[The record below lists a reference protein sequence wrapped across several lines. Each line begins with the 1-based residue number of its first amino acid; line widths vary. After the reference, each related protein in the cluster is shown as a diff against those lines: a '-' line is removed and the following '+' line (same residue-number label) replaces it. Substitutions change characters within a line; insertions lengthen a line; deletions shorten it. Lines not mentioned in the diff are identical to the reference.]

1 MEIVKYSRPTAV
13 IKQCPL
19 WIILLNSSSLFCRGV
34 IIRFVI
40 VVVLLFL
47 SLAAQASAVE
57 HLREFVQK
65 TQTFKAAFHQ
75 KLLDQNFQVVQEAN
89 GSMMFQRPGKF
100 RWIYEKPY
108 QQLIVGDGKR
118 VWFYDQDLNQVTV
131 RQLDLAI
138 GNSPA
143 ALLAGS
149 SAIENDFNLAEI
161 QIEDEIDW
169 LEATPK
175 HKETNFELIRMGF
188 AKTGEL
194 REMIL
199 RDNFG
204 QFTLLV
210 FSEINFNPNLA
221 SELFQFDPPSG
232 ADVISD

>member
-1 MEIVKYSRPTAV
+1 MKGSIV
-13 IKQCPL
+13 
-19 WIILLNSSSLFCRGV
+19 
-34 IIRFVI
+34 RFVI
-40 VVVLLFL
+40 VLIVSLFPL
-47 SLAAQASAVE
+47 GAQASAVE
-57 HLREFVQK
+57 HLREFIQK

-75 KLLDQNFQVVQEAN
+75 KLLDQNFQVVQEAS

-108 QQLIVGDGKR
+108 QQLIVGDGSR

-149 SAIENDFNLAEI
+149 SAIEKDFNLTEI
-161 QIEDEIDW
+161 NVEDEIDW

-188 AKTGEL
+188 TKTGEL

-210 FSEINFNPNLA
+210 FSEIHFNPNLA
-221 SELFQFDPPSG
+221 IELFQFKPPSG

>member
-1 MEIVKYSRPTAV
+1 MLPEA
-13 IKQCPL
+13 
-19 WIILLNSSSLFCRGV
+19 
-34 IIRFVI
+34 IIRFAI
-40 VVVLLFL
+40 VLIL
-47 SLAAQASAVE
+47 SFFSLGVQASAVE
-57 HLREFVQK
+57 HLREFIQK
-65 TQTFKAAFHQ
+65 IQTFKANFHQ
-75 KLLDQNFQVVQEAN
+75 KLLDQNFQVIQEAS

-108 QQLIVGDGKR
+108 QQLIVGDGNR

-131 RQLDLAI
+131 RRLDLAI

-149 SAIENDFNLAEI
+149 SAIEKDFNLTEI
-161 QIEDEIDW
+161 NIEDEIDW

-188 AKTGEL
+188 TKTGEL

-210 FSEINFNPNLA
+210 FSEIHFNPNLTI
-221 SELFQFDPPSG
+221 ELFQFNPPSG

>member
-1 MEIVKYSRPTAV
+1 M
-13 IKQCPL
+13 L
-19 WIILLNSSSLFCRGV
+19 SLFPIWV
-34 IIRFVI
+34 
-40 VVVLLFL
+40 
-47 SLAAQASAVE
+47 QASAVE

-65 TQTFKAAFHQ
+65 TQTFKASFHQ
-75 KLLDQNFQVVQEAN
+75 KLLDQQYQVIQEAS

-100 RWIYEKPY
+100 RWVYEKPY
-108 QQLIVGDGKR
+108 QQLIVGDGNR

-149 SAIENDFNLAEI
+149 SAIEKDFNLADI
-161 QIEDEIDW
+161 NVEDEIDW

-188 AKTGEL
+188 SKTGKL
-194 REMIL
+194 QEMIL

-210 FSEINFNPNLA
+210 FSETDFNPSLA
-221 SELFQFDPPSG
+221 NELFQFKPPSG

>member
-1 MEIVKYSRPTAV
+1 M
-13 IKQCPL
+13 
-19 WIILLNSSSLFCRGV
+19 
-34 IIRFVI
+34 
-40 VVVLLFL
+40 
-47 SLAAQASAVE
+47 
-57 HLREFVQK
+57 QK

-75 KLLDQNFQVVQEAN
+75 KLLDQNFQVVQEAS

-221 SELFQFDPPSG
+221 IELFQFDPPSG